1 MSEIA
6 YRLHLQQRALARV
19 RLFENQAAE
28 VKSRQAHFE
37 CAKRLAALLI
47 AGHY

>member
-6 YRLHLQQRALARV
+6 YRLHLQQRALARD
-19 RLFENQAAE
+19 RLFENQDLE
-28 VKSRQAHFE
+28 VKSCQAQFE

-47 AGHY
+47 AGNY